1 VSCCVDTCCGP
12 GSYCCQH
19 ANPHD
24 HPEEEKDV
32 SRRIVIEEV
41 EPCHHGKMDSHRWA
55 WSGWCPGGTT
65 LARSVLT
72 EPSEEMVERAKRQ
85 MLHYLD
91 EELFLDLEASGIVDW
106 DWLAR
111 ATLETALFSS
121 DTGEREETE

>member
-1 VSCCVDTCCGP
+1 
-12 GSYCCQH
+12 
-19 ANPHD
+19 
-24 HPEEEKDV
+24 
-32 SRRIVIEEV
+32 
-41 EPCHHGKMDSHRWA
+41 
-55 WSGWCPGGTT
+55 